1 MFRTILLMMTALLM
15 VTSAEAGPQEDCE
28 QSHDLRRVI
37 SGCTQVLKK
46 HPDDARV
53 HTLRGY
59 AYLEPTNPSLPSPI
73 STRPLLSTQPT
84 PTPMQ
89 AADGRTRWTIRRWQT
104 STRRSSSIRK
114 MRAPTII
121 DRTCIVSGFPTMT
134 NVY

>member
-1 MFRTILLMMTALLM
+1 MMTALLM

-59 AYLEPTNPSLPSPI
+59 AYLETHEPKLAIADFDMAIALDPTYK
-73 STRPLLSTQPT
+73 
-84 PTPMQ
+84 
-89 AADGRTRWTIRRWQT
+89 
-104 STRRSSSIRK
+104 RSQ
-114 MRAPTII
+114 
-121 DRTCIVSGFPTMT
+121 
-134 NVY
+134 